1 MQELL
6 KNAWEGWL
14 NYTDAGKLAALLFA
28 ILLYLWF
35 LKKYKEQ
42 HDLTVYTTIMT
53 VLCIFPVTAAVLMVY
68 QTRFYDY
75 QWIWTLVPT
84 TMMLAFGGTIFLR
97 DCLNDTKKSKLQK
110 TVVLLGLLAA
120 VVLCGR
126 LGNEKWQVDGAVSKK
141 EAVKQLLEQVTEE
154 LDGSQMCLWA
164 PEEVIELSRMI
175 RGDITLLY
183 GRNMWDKS
191 LNAYSYD
198 VYSDEVTDCYL
209 WMTYVEDMGEL
220 DGEVKPEGDKRE
232 LKGAICVKN
241 AVNAGVN
248 TILLPK
254 SMKTEA
260 LEQVQNVLEVKAKE
274 LDDYY
279 LFVLP

>member
-154 LDGSQMCLWA
+154 LDGRQMCLWA
-164 PEEVIELSRMI
+164 PDEVIELSGMV

-198 VYSDEVTDCYL
+198 VYSDQVTDCYL
-209 WMTYVEDMGEL
+209 WMAYVEDMGEL
-220 DGEVKPEGDKRE
+220 DGERKLEGDKRE
-232 LKGAICVKN
+232 LKGTVCVKN
-241 AVNAGVN
+241 AVNSGVN
-248 TILLPK
+248 AIVLPK
-254 SMKTEA
+254 NMKTEA
-260 LEQVQNVLEVKAKE
+260 LEQVQNVLEIKAKE